1 MKYNKILDKIYAD
14 ISNPE
19 SLGSLKDLFDR
30 ASVTHPNISKKD
42 VYNYL
47 LTKDSYTLFKRN
59 PQNFKR
65 RCHYFKK
72 PGYVLVL
79 DTMFIKPFD
88 PSSRFPYL
96 AVIIDGFSKF
106 AHTEFL
112 SSLKMN
118 YVSKILDN
126 FLNNSIFSYSKIY
139 SDSGSEYSGK
149 LLLKMYKKH
158 DITWYTTHSKN
169 KTSIAERFIR
179 TLKIKIS
186 KYIVECNK
194 LDIIDAIPRLVHA
207 YNIRKHR
214 TLEGYCPLEVHL
226 MTKWSKIRHFSSAI
240 NKSCTKHI
248 KSVKRELAAGSVVR
262 LRLDSSNIFSNRA
275 HNIVN
280 TAELFIVQE
289 VQKTTPVTYKISTLD
304 KGEIVSGAFYHNELV
319 PAIDSGLYRI
329 NIIKQKYIRK
339 KLMYLV
345 QYINYPNH
353 PNQWMSAD
361 QLKKLK

>member
-1 MKYNKILDKIYAD
+1 MKYQKVLDQIYVN

-19 SLGSLKDLFDR
+19 SLGSIKDLYER
-30 ASVTHPNISKKD
+30 ATIVNPKISKKD

-47 LTKDSYTLFKRN
+47 LSKDSYTLFKRN

-72 PGYVLVL
+72 PGSTLVL
-79 DTMFIKPFD
+79 DTMFLRPFD

-96 AVIIDGFSKF
+96 LIAIDGFSRY

-112 SSLKMN
+112 TNLKMN

-126 FLNNSIFSYSKIY
+126 FLTNSIFSYSKIY

-149 LLLKMYKKH
+149 LLLKMYQKH
-158 DITWYTTHSKN
+158 GATWYTTHSKN

-179 TLKIKIS
+179 SIKVKTG
-186 KYIVECNK
+186 KYIVEYNK
-194 LDIIDAIPRLVHA
+194 LDIDKAIPRLVQA

-226 MTKWSKIRHFSSAI
+226 MTKWSEIRLLSSAI
-240 NKSCTKHI
+240 NKTCTKRI
-248 KSVKRELAAGSVVR
+248 KLVKDEHAKGTVVR
-262 LRLDSSNIFSNRA
+262 LRLESSNSFSNRA

-280 TAELFIVQE
+280 SSELFLVQE
-289 VQKTTPVTYKISTLD
+289 VQKTTPVTYKICSLD
-304 KGEIVSGAFYHNELV
+304 KREEVRGVFYHNEIQ
-319 PAIDSGLYRI
+319 PALDSGVYKVKV
-329 NIIKQKYIRK
+329 IKRKCIRK

-345 QYINYPNH
+345 QYINYPDH
-353 PNQWMSAD
+353 PNEWISQS